1 MVVTLTGVKPLDFTA
16 DDGKKVKGSRIAYYY
31 PHPDWY
37 GNKSEIKFIAESSS
51 FHKTLSRLLNTLTD
65 DELDCLAIP
74 ISVDFDGDGKLIGLS
89 LIPQPQQ

>member
-37 GNKSEIKFIAESSS
+37 GNKSEIRFIAESSP
-51 FHKTLSRLLNTLTD
+51 FYKTLARLLNSLSD
-65 DELDCLAIP
+65 SEVDCLAVP
-74 ISVDFDGDGKLIGLS
+74 ILIEFDGDGKIISLS
-89 LIPQPQQ
+89 LIPQPQ